1 MISTKDIV
9 EYSVNGKSR
18 IKTSFDKIKIELT
31 NQLADVGIK
40 TEFVNDYMEEKSL
53 FKTIRKDFL
62 IMYNAEHKSDY
73 LYYAFCEENGQII
86 IYVGGNT
93 PMADFLKAKGELKSS
108 GKSFSDLSD
117 AYNESSSSGKLV
129 FGGVAAIKQVK
140 NVGGVLHGAAKTVFS
155 KKDSRE
161 EEQEYCCKV
170 DTILSKVF
178 M

>member
-1 MISTKDIV
+1 
-9 EYSVNGKSR
+9 
-18 IKTSFDKIKIELT
+18 
-31 NQLADVGIK
+31 
-40 TEFVNDYMEEKSL
+40 
-53 FKTIRKDFL
+53 
-62 IMYNAEHKSDY
+62 MYNAEHKSDY